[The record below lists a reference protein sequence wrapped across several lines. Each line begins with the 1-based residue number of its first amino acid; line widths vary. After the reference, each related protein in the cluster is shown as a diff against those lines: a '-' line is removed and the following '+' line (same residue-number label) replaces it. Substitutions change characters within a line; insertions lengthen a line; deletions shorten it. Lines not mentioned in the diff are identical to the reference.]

1 MEDWI
6 YTTRAAGIPMT
17 ITLRTACAA
26 DLAAITR
33 IYSDAVLSGT
43 ASYEL
48 APPDETEM
56 EKRFELITSQG
67 YPYIVAI
74 NEIGAVLGYAYA
86 SAFRTRPAYRW
97 LVEDSIYL
105 APEARGKGIGKMLL
119 EELVRRSADLGF
131 RQMVAVIGGAS
142 LASIAVHR
150 SCGFR
155 MVGTLNGTG
164 FKLGQWLDTVFMQV
178 ALGEGDT
185 TPPDASRYP
194 GTLFTG

>member
-1 MEDWI
+1 MQFAR
-6 YTTRAAGIPMT
+6 YPMT
-17 ITLRTACAA
+17 VTLREASAA
-26 DLAAITR
+26 DLAAITP
-33 IYSDAVLSGT
+33 IYAEAVLSGT

-48 APPDETEM
+48 VPPDEVEM
-56 EKRFELITSQG
+56 KKRFTAITNQG

-74 NEIGAVLGYAYA
+74 DPTGTVLGYAYA

-119 EELVRRSADLGF
+119 EDLVLRATDLGF

-150 SCGFR
+150 ACGFR
-155 MVGTLNGTG
+155 PAGTLTGTG
-164 FKLGQWLDTVFMQV
+164 FKLGQWLDTAFMQI
-178 ALGEGDT
+178 ALGDGDT
-185 TPPDASRYP
+185 SDPDPARYP
-194 GTLFTG
+194 GTLFSG